1 MIVLM
6 LYMYVVCVAGP
17 GCKCYGL
24 RRQQKCGDLVTL
36 TARAASHNNNKCS
49 SSTKVGGDRHLLV
62 LLMLCGFNVA
72 QNDILELTN
81 VLWTFKNCNKVG
93 KYVDDPEATTVLVPW

>member
-1 MIVLM
+1 MIVTM

-36 TARAASHNNNKCS
+36 TARAASHNNNNCS

-93 KYVDDPEATTVLVPW
+93 KYADDPEATTVRVPR

>member
-24 RRQQKCGDLVTL
+24 RRQQKCGDLVSL
-36 TARAASHNNNKCS
+36 TARAAASHNNNNCND
-49 SSTKVGGDRHLLV
+49 STKVGGDRHLLV

-81 VLWTFKNCNKVG
+81 VLWTFKTCNKVAQN
-93 KYVDDPEATTVLVPW
+93 VDEP

>member
-1 MIVLM
+1 MTAANPVVTSAMIV
-6 LYMYVVCVAGP
+6 P
-17 GCKCYGL
+17 
-24 RRQQKCGDLVTL
+24 RW
-36 TARAASHNNNKCS
+36 
-49 SSTKVGGDRHLLV
+49 GGDRHLLV

-93 KYVDDPEATTVLVPW
+93 KYVDDPEATTVIEPR